1 MKLSDISIQRP
12 VFATVMSLAII
23 LFGVIAFTRLP
34 VREYPDIDPPVVS
47 ITTFYRGASPSVV
60 ETEITD
66 VLEEQFATLEAVKTI
81 TSSSREQGSVI
92 TIEFEL
98 NREVE
103 QAAND
108 VRDRVARVRGELPS
122 EADDPIVAK
131 VDVNAQP
138 IFWIALSSDR
148 HSGLDL
154 TEVGE
159 LILKERLQRLPGVG
173 SVFIGGERRYAMR
186 VWLDPQRMAARGV
199 TSVDIDRAIQVE
211 NAEIP
216 GGRVEGQGRE
226 FPVRTRGE
234 LTRPEEFAAIVV
246 SQRGNDIVRVGDVA
260 EVEVGPE
267 DERTAAR
274 WNAQQAIGLGVVKQ
288 NRASTL
294 EVAENVRNA
303 LPELQTLMPEGM
315 KLEVAYDSS
324 TFIQESI
331 DEVSH
336 TILIAMCLVVLVI
349 LVFLKSFR
357 ATLIPTVAIP
367 VSIIGALAVAYM
379 LGFTINILTLLAL
392 VLAIGLVVDDAIVVL
407 ENVYRHMEMGKSRL
421 RAAYDGSKEIG
432 FAIIATTV
440 SLVAVFIPVAFL
452 QGSVGRLFTEFG
464 ITLAVAVLIS
474 GFVALTLTPMLTSK
488 MLRPLHGTGNS
499 WASRSF
505 DAFFT
510 GLDRNY
516 DRILRGAMRRPVW
529 VLGVSAFSIALAVL
543 AFLFMPKELA
553 PVEDRGV
560 GFGIVIA
567 PEGATLEYTDRYMH
581 MVEGILMPLPE
592 RRGLF
597 TATGLGFGGPGRVT
611 NGILFLSL
619 KPKHDRPK
627 AWRPTPLPV
636 LPMIQVP
643 IYRERSQQ
651 EIVQELFPQL
661 LGIPGVLA
669 FVINPPSLGGDFG
682 SSPVEYVLQAQDYET
697 LGQSVGVMMG
707 EIQKLGYMI
716 NPDTD
721 LRLNTPQ
728 LDISIDRDRA
738 SQLGVSVSDIGGALE
753 TFLGGRVVSEFKR
766 GTKQY
771 DVIAQMRPTARATP
785 STIDEIYLRGR
796 TGLVQLA
803 SVVNVRETVAP
814 KELNHYNRQRSATI
828 TANLVPQVSLGQALD
843 DLDRIATASLPQGV
857 KRELS
862 GQSKEFRE
870 SSGSLYLLFLLAVVF
885 IYLVLAAQFESFVH
899 PMTILLS
906 VPLAVVGALIS
917 LYLFQQSM
925 NIFSQIGL
933 IMLIGLVTKN
943 SILIVEYAN
952 QLRARGEETSEAV
965 IHAAEIRLRPILMT
979 SFATIFGVLPLAI
992 GLGTGAESRRP
1003 LGIAV
1008 VGGLLFSTFLTLLL
1022 VPVVYRLLARFTR
1035 ASIEAVPT
1043 EEEARAHEHEPGP
1056 PAGPGAGDGAPR
1068 APETPR
1074 VPSPGTPEPAP
1085 IAYRTRTE

>member
-1 MKLSDISIQRP
+1 
-12 VFATVMSLAII
+12 
-23 LFGVIAFTRLP
+23 
-34 VREYPDIDPPVVS
+34 
-47 ITTFYRGASPSVV
+47 
-60 ETEITD
+60 
-66 VLEEQFATLEAVKTI
+66 
-81 TSSSREQGSVI
+81 
-92 TIEFEL
+92 
-98 NREVE
+98 
-103 QAAND
+103 
-108 VRDRVARVRGELPS
+108 
-122 EADDPIVAK
+122 
-131 VDVNAQP
+131 
-138 IFWIALSSDR
+138 
-148 HSGLDL
+148 
-154 TEVGE
+154 
-159 LILKERLQRLPGVG
+159 
-173 SVFIGGERRYAMR
+173 
-186 VWLDPQRMAARGV
+186 
-199 TSVDIDRAIQVE
+199 
-211 NAEIP
+211 
-216 GGRVEGQGRE
+216 
-226 FPVRTRGE
+226 
-234 LTRPEEFAAIVV
+234 
-246 SQRGNDIVRVGDVA
+246 
-260 EVEVGPE
+260 
-267 DERTAAR
+267 
-274 WNAQQAIGLGVVKQ
+274 
-288 NRASTL
+288 
-294 EVAENVRNA
+294 
-303 LPELQTLMPEGM
+303 
-315 KLEVAYDSS
+315 
-324 TFIQESI
+324 
-331 DEVSH
+331 
-336 TILIAMCLVVLVI
+336 
-349 LVFLKSFR
+349 
-357 ATLIPTVAIP
+357 
-367 VSIIGALAVAYM
+367 
-379 LGFTINILTLLAL
+379 
-392 VLAIGLVVDDAIVVL
+392 
-407 ENVYRHMEMGKSRL
+407 
-421 RAAYDGSKEIG
+421 
-432 FAIIATTV
+432 
-440 SLVAVFIPVAFL
+440 AVFIPVAFL
-452 QGSVGRLFTEFG
+452 QGSVGRLFNEFG

-474 GFVALTLTPMLTSK
+474 GFVALTLTPMLTSR
-488 MLRPLHGTGNS
+488 MLRPLHGTSNS

-505 DAFFT
+505 DAFF
-510 GLDRNY
+510 GWLDRTY
-516 DRILRGAMRRPVW
+516 DRTLRGAMRRPVW

-543 AFLFMPKELA
+543 AFMFMPKELA

-567 PEGATLEYTDRYMH
+567 PEGATLEYTDRYMR
-581 MVEGILMPLPE
+581 MVEDILMPLPE

-611 NGILFLSL
+611 NGFLFLNI
-619 KPKHDRPK
+619 KPKHERPK

-669 FVINPPSLGGDFG
+669 FVINPPSIGGDFG

-697 LGQSVGVMMG
+697 LGQSVGIMMG
-707 EIQKLGYMI
+707 EIHKLGYMI

-785 STIDEIYLRGR
+785 STIEEIYLRGR

-803 SVVNVRETVAP
+803 SVVDVRETVAP
-814 KELNHYNRQRSATI
+814 KELNHYNRNRSATI
-828 TANLVPQVSLGQALD
+828 TANLIPQVSLGKALD
-843 DLDRIATASLPQGV
+843 DLDRIATTSLPQGV

-1043 EEEARAHEHEPGP
+1043 EEEARAHEHEPGS